1 MLLDSATTLL
11 WMTGGHRQLT
21 APLRFI
27 ELSAAFSSALMRR
40 SGVTNAPTHPA
51 MQGARKGRGPNP

>member
-1 MLLDSATTLL
+1 
-11 WMTGGHRQLT
+11 MTGGHRQLT

-27 ELSAAFSSALMRR
+27 ELSAAFSSVLMRR